1 MNIDKIRK
9 EYTLHA
15 LDDSNLDS
23 DPVSFF
29 SKWLGDAIEINVPEP
44 TAMTVS
50 TIGTDGY
57 PQSRIVLLK
66 SFSAEGFSFF
76 TNYLSQKGRSLEK
89 NNRASL
95 LFFWPELQRQVRITG
110 NVAKVSQN
118 ISEEYFSTRP
128 RGSQIGAWASEQ
140 SMVVPSREYLESKF
154 RDFEKK
160 FEGEEVPVPHNW
172 GGYIL
177 KPVRI
182 EFWQG
187 RESRLH
193 DRIVYDLGARG
204 WQSSRLAP

>member
-15 LDDSNLDS
+15 LEDSNIDS
-23 DPVSFF
+23 DPIRFF
-29 SKWLGDAIEINVPEP
+29 GNWLVNAIESNVTEP
-44 TAMTVS
+44 TAMAVS

-66 SFSAEGFSFF
+66 SFSTEGFSFF

-110 NVAKVSQN
+110 NVSKVSQN

-140 SMVVPSREYLESKF
+140 SEVVPSREFLESKF
-154 RDFEKK
+154 RDFEKS
-160 FEGEEVPVPHNW
+160 FEGKEVPIPQTW
-172 GGYIL
+172 GGYIV
-177 KPVRI
+177 KPLRI

-193 DRIVYDLGARG
+193 DRIVYNLSEIG
-204 WQSSRLAP
+204 WKISRLAP

>member
-29 SKWLGDAIEINVPEP
+29 SKWLGDAIEINVSEP

-110 NVAKVSQN
+110 NVSKVSQN

-154 RDFEKK
+154 RDFEIK
-160 FEGEEVPVPHNW
+160 FKGKEVPVPQNW

-193 DRIVYDLGARG
+193 DRIVYDLGQSG
-204 WQSSRLAP
+204 WQISRLAP